1 MLLSILMT
9 LFGLIAAFE
18 GLFFLTH
25 LHKPFLIFH
34 PERQAAPLSKAL
46 IIWGFLLLIIGGLAM
61 IAAWTNSIL
70 FIVTMVVIGCVCET
84 LMAYSLMGY
93 FQAEQRKN

>member
-34 PERQAAPLSKAL
+34 PERQALLSKAL

>member
-1 MLLSILMT
+1 MLLAILMT
-9 LFGLIAAFE
+9 IFGLIAAYE
-18 GLFFLTH
+18 GCFFLTH

-34 PERQAAPLSKAL
+34 PERQSALSKAL
-46 IIWGFLLLIIGGLAM
+46 LVWGILLLIIGILAI
-61 IAAWTNSIL
+61 IAAWTDSIL

>member
-34 PERQAAPLSKAL
+34 PERQAHLSKAL

-70 FIVTMVVIGCVCET
+70 FIVIMVVIGCVCET

>member
-34 PERQAAPLSKAL
+34 PERQAPLSKAL
-46 IIWGFLLLIIGGLAM
+46 IIWGFLLLIIGGLA
-61 IAAWTNSIL
+61 AWTNSIL
-70 FIVTMVVIGCVCET
+70 FIVIMVVIGCVCET

>member
-18 GLFFLTH
+18 GCFFLTH

-34 PERQAAPLSKAL
+34 PERQAPLSKAL
-46 IIWGFLLLIIGGLAM
+46 VVWGILLLIIGVLAM
-61 IAAWTNSIL
+61 IAAWTDSIL

>member
-34 PERQAAPLSKAL
+34 PERQAPLSKAL

-70 FIVTMVVIGCVCET
+70 FIVIMVVIGCVCET

-93 FQAEQRKN
+93 FQEKKKKN

>member
-18 GLFFLTH
+18 GYFFLTH

-34 PERQAAPLSKAL
+34 PERQKALSKAL
-46 IIWGFLLLIIGGLAM
+46 VVWGVLLLLIGILA
-61 IAAWTNSIL
+61 IISAWTNSIL
-70 FIVTMVVIGCVCET
+70 FIVSMVIIGCVCET

-93 FQAEQRKN
+93 FQADQRKN

>member
-18 GLFFLTH
+18 GCFFLT
-25 LHKPFLIFH
+25 
-34 PERQAAPLSKAL
+34 
-46 IIWGFLLLIIGGLAM
+46 
-61 IAAWTNSIL
+61 WTNSIL

>member
-9 LFGLIAAFE
+9 LFGLIAVFE
-18 GLFFLTH
+18 GCFFLTH

-34 PERQAAPLSKAL
+34 PERQAALSKAL
-46 IIWGFLLLIIGGLAM
+46 VFWGILLLIIGILAV
-61 IAAWTNSIL
+61 ISAWTDSIL
-70 FIVTMVVIGCVCET
+70 FIVTMVIFGCICET

>member
-1 MLLSILMT
+1 MLLAILMT
-9 LFGLIAAFE
+9 IFGLIATYE
-18 GLFFLTH
+18 GCFFLTH

-34 PERQAAPLSKAL
+34 PKQHSALSKAL
-46 IIWGFLLLIIGGLAM
+46 LVWGTILLVIGILA
-61 IAAWTNSIL
+61 ITAAWTNSIF
-70 FIVTMVVIGCVCET
+70 FIVTMVVIGCICET